1 MRTPRVVLCLA
12 FIAAA
17 AFPLSA
23 EEAAKPSE
31 WSMNAT
37 IIEACSCPM
46 FCQCYFN
53 TEPAGHASMQDHGTM
68 QGHGTAG
75 SKHYCKFNNAFRVNK
90 GMFGETSLDGAK
102 FWVSGDLG
110 GDFSKGQMDWA
121 VLTFDTAV
129 TPSQRDGI
137 MTVLGKLYPVKWNAF
152 KVAKDEPMDWSA
164 TDDMATA
171 RLRGGKAGEVVLQRS
186 SAGMGGQSPVI
197 KNLQYWG
204 ATHNDGFV
212 LMPNKVEA
220 YHLGSKPFEYK
231 GTNGFMITFDIASK
245 DFVTKTAMK

>member
-1 MRTPRVVLCLA
+1 MRTQRVVICLA
-12 FIAAA
+12 VALAA
-17 AFPLSA
+17 AFVINA
-23 EEAAKPSE
+23 EEPKAAPE

-53 TEPAGHASMQDHGTM
+53 SEPAGHTMTMNMHMEHGM
-68 QGHGTAG
+68 SSQAHF
-75 SKHYCKFNNAFRVNK
+75 CKFNNAFRVNH
-90 GMFGETSLDGAK
+90 GMFGATSLDGAK

-129 TPSQRDGI
+129 TPAQRDGI
-137 MTVLGKLYPVKWNAF
+137 MTVLGKLYPVKWNSF
-152 KVAKDEPMDWSA
+152 KLAKDAAMDWSA
-164 TDDMATA
+164 TKDMASA
-171 RLRGGKAGEVVLQRS
+171 RLDSGKTGEVVLQRT
-186 SAGMGGQSPVI
+186 SAGMGGESPVI

-220 YHLGSKPFEYK
+220 YRTGDKPFEYS
-231 GTNGFMITFDIASK
+231 GGNGFMITFDIASK
-245 DFVTKTAMK
+245 DFATKAAMK